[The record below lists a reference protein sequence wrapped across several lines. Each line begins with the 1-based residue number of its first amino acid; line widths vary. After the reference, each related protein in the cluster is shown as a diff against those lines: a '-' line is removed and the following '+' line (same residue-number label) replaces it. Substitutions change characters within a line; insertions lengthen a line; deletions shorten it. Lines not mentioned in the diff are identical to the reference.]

1 MTTTGIQQLA
11 DLFRQY
17 PLLALLT
24 ALLITLII
32 AWEFRSVIQAHSEF
46 FGFGL
51 IVLAAGGLAALSYPG
66 DWLMM
71 PLVFSVCSLLPT
83 ILILARRVHTPWW
96 IYVSVVNSALAFWF
110 AISILNTDT
119 ALWIN
124 LLITTI
130 LFIVSLAVTWTL
142 KDTVDTWTEISRRLQ
157 ERD

>member
-1 MTTTGIQQLA
+1 MTTTGVLQLA
-11 DLFRQY
+11 DIFRQN
-17 PLLALLT
+17 PVLATLT
-24 ALLITLII
+24 AILIILII
-32 AWEFRSVIQAHSEF
+32 AWEFRSVIKAHSDL

-51 IVLAAGGLAALSYPG
+51 IILAAIFLAALSNPG
-66 DWLMM
+66 DWLLM
-71 PLVFSVCSLLPT
+71 PIVFMASSILPT
-83 ILILARRVHTPWW
+83 TVILARRVHTPWW